1 MNTANTKTKHSNKF
15 VYNFIDKLNLK
26 NPNKNIAL
34 ANLSIYYT
42 WKNVKSEY
50 NNNKFKISAPTWKDT
65 FDVPDGSYSIAAL
78 QNYYIIKNEYII
90 KKHETSTDVSPVL
103 IYVNEINNR
112 IVFKI
117 KSGYKLELLSKET
130 MKLLGS
136 SVDII
141 HSDKNSEL
149 VPKLESVDLV
159 LVHCNL
165 VNNSYQQASKVL
177 FTTVPNKKYGQL
189 ITVSPEALI
198 MLKTVN
204 TEFSFIEIWF
214 TDQDNRPLEIEDSVN
229 ISLIIGIG
237 NFMSI
242 I

>member
-1 MNTANTKTKHSNKF
+1 MNTANSKIKHSN
-15 VYNFIDKLNLK
+15 NFFHNFTDKLNLK

-42 WKNVKSEY
+42 WTNVKSDY
-50 NNNKFKISAPTWKDT
+50 NNNKFKISAPTWSDT
-65 FDVPDGSYSIAAL
+65 FDVPDGSYSIDAL
-78 QNYYIIKNEYII
+78 QNYFEYII
-90 KKHETSTDVSPVL
+90 KKHETIADVSPVL
-103 IYVNEINNR
+103 ISVNEINNR

-136 SVDII
+136 STDTIDG
-141 HSDKNSEL
+141 DKNSQL
-149 VPKLESVDLV
+149 VPKLQNVDLV

-165 VNNSYQQASKVL
+165 VNNSYQKASKVL
-177 FTTVPNKKYGQL
+177 FTLVPNKKYGQL
-189 ITVSPEALI
+189 ITVSPETLI

-229 ISLIIGIG
+229 ISLIVGIS
-237 NFMSI
+237 NFV
-242 I
+242 

>member
-1 MNTANTKTKHSNKF
+1 MNTANSKTKHSNKF
-15 VYNFIDKLNLK
+15 VYNFTDKLNLK

-42 WKNVKSEY
+42 WKNVKSDY
-50 NNNKFKISAPTWKDT
+50 NNNKFKISAPMWNDM
-65 FDVPDGSYSIAAL
+65 FDVPDGSYAIAAL
-78 QNYYIIKNEYII
+78 QNYFEYII
-90 KKHETSTDVSPVL
+90 KKHETITDVSPVL

-130 MKLLGS
+130 VKLLGS
-136 SVDII
+136 SSDSIDG
-141 HSDKNSEL
+141 DKNSEL

-159 LVHCNL
+159 LVHCNV

-177 FTTVPNKKYGQL
+177 FTFVPNKKYGQL
-189 ITVSPEALI
+189 ITISPETLI

-214 TDQDNRPLEIEDSVN
+214 TDQDNRTLEIEDSVN
-229 ISLIIGIG
+229 ISLIVGIN
-237 NFMSI
+237 NFM
-242 I
+242 

>member
-1 MNTANTKTKHSNKF
+1 M
-15 VYNFIDKLNLK
+15 L
-26 NPNKNIAL
+26 
-34 ANLSIYYT
+34 
-42 WKNVKSEY
+42 
-50 NNNKFKISAPTWKDT
+50 
-65 FDVPDGSYSIAAL
+65 DGAFSIAAR
-78 QNYYIIKNEYII
+78 QNYFEYII
-90 KKHETSTDVSPVL
+90 KKHETIASVSPVL
-103 IYVNEINNR
+103 IYVNKINNR

-136 SVDII
+136 STDTTDG
-141 HSDKNSEL
+141 DKNSEL

-159 LVHCNL
+159 LVHCNV

-177 FTTVPNKKYGQL
+177 FTFVPNKRYSQL
-189 ITVSPEALI
+189 ITVSPETLI

-237 NFMSI
+237 NFM
-242 I
+242 

>member
-1 MNTANTKTKHSNKF
+1 MNTSNSKAKHSNKF
-15 VYNFIDKLNLK
+15 VYNFIDKLNFK
-26 NPNKNIAL
+26 NSNKNIAL
-34 ANLSIYYT
+34 ANLNIYCK
-42 WKNVKSEY
+42 WKNVKSDY
-50 NNNKFKISAPTWKDT
+50 NNNKFKISAPTWNGT

-78 QNYYIIKNEYII
+78 QNYFEYII
-90 KKHETSTDVSPVL
+90 KKHEIIADVSPLL
-103 IYVNEINNR
+103 IYVNEINSR

-136 SVDII
+136 TSNSTDK
-141 HSDKNSEL
+141 DKNSQL

-177 FTTVPNKKYGQL
+177 FTFVPNKKYSQL
-189 ITVSPEALI
+189 ITVSPHSLI

-204 TEFSFIEIWF
+204 TDFSFIEIWF
-214 TDQDNRPLEIEDSVN
+214 TDQDNRLLKTEDSIN
-229 ISLIIGIG
+229 ISLIVGIN
-237 NFMSI
+237 NFV
-242 I
+242 

>member
-1 MNTANTKTKHSNKF
+1 M
-15 VYNFIDKLNLK
+15 
-26 NPNKNIAL
+26 
-34 ANLSIYYT
+34 
-42 WKNVKSEY
+42 
-50 NNNKFKISAPTWKDT
+50 
-65 FDVPDGSYSIAAL
+65 
-78 QNYYIIKNEYII
+78 
-90 KKHETSTDVSPVL
+90 L

-136 SVDII
+136 SADTIDG
-141 HSDKNSEL
+141 DKNSEL
-149 VPKLESVDLV
+149 VPKLESFDFI

-165 VNNSYQQASKVL
+165 VNNSYQQVSKVL
-177 FTTVPNKKYGQL
+177 FTFVCNKKYGQL
-189 ITVSPEALI
+189 ITVSPETLI

-237 NFMSI
+237 NFM
-242 I
+242 

>member
-1 MNTANTKTKHSNKF
+1 MNTTNSKTKHLNKF
-15 VYNFIDKLNLK
+15 VYNFTDKLNLK
-26 NPNKNIAL
+26 SPNKNIAL

-42 WKNVKSEY
+42 WKSIKSDF
-50 NNNKFKISAPTWKDT
+50 NNNKFKISAPTWNDT

-78 QNYYIIKNEYII
+78 QNYFEYII
-90 KKHETSTDVSPVL
+90 KKHETIADVSPVL

-117 KSGYKLELLSKET
+117 KSGYKLELLSKKT
-130 MKLLGS
+130 MRLLGS
-136 SVDII
+136 SADTIDG
-141 HSDKNSEL
+141 DKNSEL

-177 FTTVPNKKYGQL
+177 FTLVPNKKYGQL
-189 ITVSPEALI
+189 ITVSPHSLI

-214 TDQDNRPLEIEDSVN
+214 TDQDNRPLEIEDNVN

-237 NFMSI
+237 NFA
-242 I
+242 